1 MLLSLLDMKA
11 LSPSHDETRTS
22 ASNGT
27 EEEEEEER
35 GYLRGVYDKHQIRN
49 GCLCATLLR
58 LRTSSLRYPNRS

>member
-35 GYLRGVYDKHQIRN
+35 GYLRDCQSVRRWGV
-49 GCLCATLLR
+49 
-58 LRTSSLRYPNRS
+58 

>member
-27 EEEEEEER
+27 EEEEER
-35 GYLRGVYDKHQIRN
+35 GYLRDCQSVRRWGV
-49 GCLCATLLR
+49 
-58 LRTSSLRYPNRS
+58 